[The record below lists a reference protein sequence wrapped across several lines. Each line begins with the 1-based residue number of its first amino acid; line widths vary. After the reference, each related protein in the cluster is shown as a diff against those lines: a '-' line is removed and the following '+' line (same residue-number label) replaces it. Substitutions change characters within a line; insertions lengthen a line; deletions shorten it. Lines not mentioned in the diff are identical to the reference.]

1 VIVSVSRQQA
11 ASYREENDG
20 GSELARDIQQAASY
34 GALGA
39 CFDRVHLTLGDSHI
53 LRGVCWEIRPGER
66 WVLEGGNG
74 AGKTQLCKLMAGE
87 RWPTPVGKR
96 RGAGD
101 GLSWIDARGNDVD
114 TVDVLPRVL
123 HVSGEHQDRYARRD
137 WNLRLREVIGTGFD
151 RTNIPLRKLTR
162 AESAEV
168 TQAVALFGL
177 KKLERRGFLE
187 LSYGERRRVLLARAW
202 VAKPALLLLDEPF
215 NGLDGAH
222 RRAVQAALRVLLKQ
236 RCTVVITT
244 HRDEE
249 MPAGFKRRARVERG
263 RVVVEEEGSRQQARS
278 HKNDDSSRKSRV
290 GFRKNAGSA
299 NQVIPVGRRLLPT
312 VASKLAPTGEV
323 ASKFDSTSKPAAAIV
338 ELRNVDIYH
347 EWRPVLRGLDWTIRR
362 GEHWVVKGATGSG
375 KSTLLQLLHGSRWPA
390 LGGEVRR
397 ARFPQGTPI
406 ELWKRRCGYVSPELQ
421 TLAVDDAMGAGSLL
435 DLVIGGWR
443 GSLGLDWKPAAG
455 ERRRALEA
463 LDRFG
468 LAALAGRYPREVSYG
483 QLRLALL
490 ARALVRNPELL
501 LLDEPFTGLDR
512 AARARMLEEMERR
525 AAAGTTLVVAV
536 HHTTDIPS
544 VVQRELVLRGG
555 RAYFP
560 ASG

>member
-1 VIVSVSRQQA
+1 MSEAVSRQPA
-11 ASYREENDG
+11 AC
-20 GSELARDIQQAASY
+20 Y
-34 GALGA
+34 GALGVR
-39 CFDRVHLTLGDSHI
+39 FDGVHLTLGENHI
-53 LRGVCWEIRPGER
+53 LRRVRWEIRPGER
-66 WVLEGGNG
+66 WVLAGGNG
-74 AGKTQLCKLMAGE
+74 VGKTQLCKLMAGE

-101 GLSWIDARGNDVD
+101 GLSWLDASGNEVD
-114 TVDVLPRVL
+114 AVDVLPRVL

-151 RTNIPLRKLTR
+151 RTDIPLRKLTR

-168 TQAVALFGL
+168 TQAVALFAL

-222 RRAVQAALRVLLKQ
+222 RRAVQAALRVLLKW
-236 RCTVVITT
+236 RCTVVLTT

-249 MPAGFKRRARVERG
+249 MPAGFTRRARVERG
-263 RVVVEEEGSRQQARS
+263 RVI
-278 HKNDDSSRKSRV
+278 V
-290 GFRKNAGSA
+290 G
-299 NQVIPVGRRLLPT
+299 PVGGRLLPT
-312 VASKLAPTGEV
+312 VASKLTPTVRV
-323 ASKFDSTSKPAAAIV
+323 ASKLAPISKLVTSHKLAPVLI
-338 ELRNVDIYH
+338 ELRNVDIYR

-375 KSTLLQLLHGSRWPA
+375 KSTLLQMLHGSRWPA

-397 ARFPQGTPI
+397 ARFPQGTAI

-435 DLVIGGWR
+435 DLVIGGWC
-443 GSLGLDWKPAAG
+443 GSLGLDWKPSAS
-455 ERRRALEA
+455 EKRRALEA

-468 LAALAGRYPREVSYG
+468 LVPLAERYPREVSYG

-555 RAYFP
+555 QAHVGSP
-560 ASG
+560 ALAHR

>member
-1 VIVSVSRQQA
+1 MIVSVSRQQA
-11 ASYREENDG
+11 ASF
-20 GSELARDIQQAASY
+20 
-34 GALGA
+34 GALGVR
-39 CFDRVHLTLGDSHI
+39 FDRVHLTLGDNHI

-101 GLSWIDARGNDVD
+101 GLSWIDARGNEVD

-151 RTNIPLRKLTR
+151 RTDIPLRKLTR

-168 TQAVALFGL
+168 TQAVALFRL

-222 RRAVQAALRVLLKQ
+222 RRAVQAALRVLLRR
-236 RCTVVITT
+236 RCTVVVTT

-249 MPAGFKRRARVERG
+249 MPAGFTRRARVERG
-263 RVVVEEEGSRQQARS
+263 RVIVE
-278 HKNDDSSRKSRV
+278 
-290 GFRKNAGSA
+290 
-299 NQVIPVGRRLLPT
+299 PVGDSLLPT
-312 VASKLAPTGEV
+312 VASKLAPTVRV
-323 ASKFDSTSKPAAAIV
+323 ASKLAPTSKVDFTSKVDSKSELVTSHKLAPVLV
-338 ELRNVDIYH
+338 ELRNVDIYR
-347 EWRPVLRGLDWTIRR
+347 EWRPVVRGLDWTIRR

-443 GSLGLDWKPAAG
+443 GSLGLDWKPSAG
-455 ERRRALEA
+455 EKRRAMEA

-468 LAALAGRYPREVSYG
+468 LAALGGRYPREVSYG

>member
-1 VIVSVSRQQA
+1 MIASVSRQQA
-11 ASYREENDG
+11 APVG
-20 GSELARDIQQAASY
+20 T
-34 GALGA
+34 LGVR
-39 CFDRVHLTLGDSHI
+39 FDRVHLTLGDSHI
-53 LRGVCWEIRPGER
+53 LRGVRWEIRPGER
-66 WVLEGGNG
+66 WVLAGGNG

-87 RWPTPVGKR
+87 RWPTPLGKR
-96 RGAGD
+96 RTAGD
-101 GLSWIDARGNDVD
+101 GLSWIDTAGSEVD
-114 TVDVLPRVL
+114 AVEVLPRVL

-151 RTNIPLRKLTR
+151 RTDIPLRTLTR

-168 TQAVALFGL
+168 TRAVNLFAL
-177 KKLERRGFLE
+177 KKLERRRFLE

-222 RRAVQAALRVLLKQ
+222 RRAVQAALGVLLRR

-249 MPAGFKRRARVERG
+249 MPRGFTRCARVERG
-263 RVVVEEEGSRQQARS
+263 RVLVEEAAGRKQASSQRKLESTRS
-278 HKNDDSSRKSRV
+278 PIS
-290 GFRKNAGSA
+290 GG
-299 NQVIPVGRRLLPT
+299 GRLRPIAASNPRPTLLPT
-312 VASKLAPTGEV
+312 VVSSVGDPSLPTAAV
-323 ASKFDSTSKPAAAIV
+323 RRVSADNLISTSKPAPVLV
-338 ELRNVDIYH
+338 ELRNVDLFR

-390 LGGEVRR
+390 LGGEVHR
-397 ARFPQGTPI
+397 ARFPKGTPI
-406 ELWKRRCGYVSPELQ
+406 DLWKRRCGYVSPELQ

-443 GSLGLDWKPAAG
+443 GSLGLDWRPSASEK
-455 ERRRALEA
+455 RRALAA

-468 LAALAGRYPREVSYG
+468 LAPLAGRYPREVSYG

-490 ARALVRNPELL
+490 ARALIRNPELL

-512 AARARMLEEMERR
+512 AARARMLEELERR
-525 AAAGTTLVVAV
+525 AAAGTTLVLAV
-536 HHTTDIPS
+536 HHATDIPG

-555 RAYFP
+555 RAHFGGHAP
-560 ASG
+560 AHG

>member
-1 VIVSVSRQQA
+1 MSAV
-11 ASYREENDG
+11 
-20 GSELARDIQQAASY
+20 
-34 GALGA
+34 GALGVR
-39 CFDRVHLTLGDSHI
+39 FDRVHLYLGDSHI
-53 LRGVCWEIRPGER
+53 LRGVRWDIRPGER
-66 WVLEGGNG
+66 WVLAGGNG
-74 AGKTQLCKLMAGE
+74 VGKTQLCKLMAGE

-101 GLSWIDARGNDVD
+101 GLSWRDAAGNEVD
-114 TVDVLPRVL
+114 AVEVLPRVL

-151 RTNIPLRKLTR
+151 RTDIPLRTLTR

-168 TQAVALFGL
+168 TRAVNLFAL
-177 KKLERRGFLE
+177 KKLERRRFLE

-222 RRAVQAALRVLLKQ
+222 RKAVQAALRELLKR

-249 MPAGFKRRARVERG
+249 MPAGFTRRARVERG
-263 RVVVEEEGSRQQARS
+263 RVVV
-278 HKNDDSSRKSRV
+278 
-290 GFRKNAGSA
+290 F
-299 NQVIPVGRRLLPT
+299 PVGGSLLPTGTSPVGGSLLPTRTSPVGGSLLPT
-312 VASKLAPTGEV
+312 VASKLAHI
-323 ASKFDSTSKPAAAIV
+323 SKLAPTSKQVHTNKLAPTLV
-338 ELRNVDIYH
+338 ELRNVDLFR
-347 EWRPVLRGLDWTIRR
+347 EWRPVLRGLDWCIRR

-397 ARFPQGTPI
+397 SRFPKGTPI
-406 ELWKRRCGYVSPELQ
+406 EWWKRRCGYVSPELQ
-421 TLAVDDAMGAGSLL
+421 TMAVDDAMGAGSLL

-443 GSLGLDWKPAAG
+443 GSLGLDWKPSTA
-455 ERRRALEA
+455 EKRRALEA

-468 LAALAGRYPREVSYG
+468 LALLAGRYPREVSYG

-490 ARALVRNPELL
+490 ARALIRNPELL

-512 AARARMLEEMERR
+512 AARTRMLAELECR
-525 AAAGTTLVVAV
+525 AAAGTTLVLAV
-536 HHTTDIPS
+536 HHTTDIPA
-544 VVQRELVLRGG
+544 VVQHELVLRGG
-555 RAYFP
+555 RAHFGLRAP
-560 ASG
+560 AHR

>member
-1 VIVSVSRQQA
+1 MSEAVSWQPA
-11 ASYREENDG
+11 ASF
-20 GSELARDIQQAASY
+20 
-34 GALGA
+34 GALGVR
-39 CFDRVHLTLGDSHI
+39 FDRVHLTLGENHI
-53 LRGVCWEIRPGER
+53 LRGVHWEIRPGER
-66 WVLEGGNG
+66 WVLAGGNG
-74 AGKTQLCKLMAGE
+74 VGKTQLCKLIAGE

-101 GLSWIDARGNDVD
+101 GLSWLDASGNEVD
-114 TVDVLPRVL
+114 AVDVLPRVL

-151 RTNIPLRKLTR
+151 RTDIPLRKLTR
-162 AESAEV
+162 EESAEV
-168 TQAVALFGL
+168 TQAVALFAL

-222 RRAVQAALRVLLKQ
+222 RRAVQAALRVLLKR
-236 RCTVVITT
+236 RCTVVLTT

-249 MPAGFKRRARVERG
+249 MPSGFTRRARVERR
-263 RVVVEEEGSRQQARS
+263 RVVVEAGSREQARS
-278 HKNDDSSRKSRV
+278 QKHSDSSRKSRNSSHQNV
-290 GFRKNAGSA
+290 GRA
-299 NQVIPVGRRLLPT
+299 NHVIPVGRGLLPT
-312 VASKLAPTGEV
+312 ESGKPAPT
-323 ASKFDSTSKPAAAIV
+323 TKPSPVLV
-338 ELRNVDIYH
+338 ELRNVDLYH

-443 GSLGLDWKPAAG
+443 GSLGLDWKPSAG
-455 ERRRALEA
+455 EKRRAMEA

-525 AAAGTTLVVAV
+525 AAAGTTLVLAV